1 MPPMAPWPRSRVMKS
16 SPFTFT
22 GLDYLGPL
30 YIKENGR
37 IHKTWVC
44 LFTCLAVRAV
54 HLELARNMSAEQ
66 FLLCLRRFIARRGQP
81 TKILCDNASQFK
93 LAKSTLD
100 KAWQKCLLDPDVLS
114 YTASKGI
121 SWQFIVELAPWMG
134 GAYERLVGLVKRILR
149 KVLGKL
155 SFTYDQ
161 PFTILTESEAVL
173 NSRPLIFVG
182 EDIDSGFAL
191 TTGDFLSL
199 NPKTGTPE
207 LQVDDIDPDYLP
219 HVSTV
224 QCLLDTW
231 KKGQKHLNSFW
242 QTWRD
247 EYLLSLRERTQTHLK
262 ENRIRSQQTPKAGRI
277 VLIKENLP
285 RGTPRIGQIK
295 ELVSSRDSETRSA
308 KAQLPSKKILSQTL
322 NMLFPLECTEDE
334 TQSTDQIAKQS
345 KTNSMERITETN
357 NKAQE
362 KTPRQAA
369 IHAKKNIKTMLMD
382 NVGVTLFS

>member
-1 MPPMAPWPRSRVMKS
+1 MLVRTTLYLKLRYEYWVPHGRTEVKRVLRKCTICRRREGGPNKMPPMASWPKSRVMKS

-54 HLELARNMSAEQ
+54 HLKLTRNMSSEQ
-66 FLLCLRRFIARRGQP
+66 FLLCLSRFIARRGQP
-81 TKILCDNASQFK
+81 TKILCDNASQFN

-134 GAYERLVGLVKRILR
+134 SAYERLVGLVKRILQ

-155 SFTYDQ
+155 LFTYDQ
-161 PFTILTESEAVL
+161 LFTILTESEAVL

-191 TTGDFLSL
+191 GPGDFLSL
-199 NPKTGTPE
+199 NLKTGTPE

-219 HVSTV
+219 HVSTA
-224 QCLLDTW
+224 QRLLDTW

-242 QTWRD
+242 QTCCD

-262 ENRIRSQQTPKAGRI
+262 ENH
-277 VLIKENLP
+277 
-285 RGTPRIGQIK
+285 
-295 ELVSSRDSETRSA
+295 
-308 KAQLPSKKILSQTL
+308 IL
-322 NMLFPLECTEDE
+322 
-334 TQSTDQIAKQS
+334 
-345 KTNSMERITETN
+345 
-357 NKAQE
+357 
-362 KTPRQAA
+362 
-369 IHAKKNIKTMLMD
+369 
-382 NVGVTLFS
+382 